1 MILTFS
7 IFCQL
12 KYPATF
18 YELQSVIPTL
28 SRPPFPPVSL
38 FRSTPG
44 EFISFKMQI
53 SHRYGKLTFSNA
65 LSITRLAYNTFTNKH
80 FSYNFQVLLAFIDS
94 NTSMTQNYVTF
105 RRVSL
110 YRHFKEYNEISFRSF
125 VYYDTS
131 VTRMEELKE
140 GWRRGFGAYRR
151 YY

>member
-44 EFISFKMQI
+44 EFTSFKMQI

-65 LSITRLAYNTFTNKH
+65 LSITRLAYNTFT
-80 FSYNFQVLLAFIDS
+80 I
-94 NTSMTQNYVTF
+94 NTSPIISKFYSLSSIPTQNYVTF

-110 YRHFKEYNEISFRSF
+110 CRHFKEYNEIVRSF
-125 VYYDTS
+125 VCYDTS

>member
-44 EFISFKMQI
+44 EFTSFKMQI

-65 LSITRLAYNTFTNKH
+65 LSITRLAYNTFNKH

-94 NTSMTQNYVTF
+94 NTSMIQNYVTF

-110 YRHFKEYNEISFRSF
+110 CKYFKEYNEIVRSF
-125 VYYDTS
+125 VCYDTS

-140 GWRRGFGAYRR
+140 GWRRGAYRR

>member
-44 EFISFKMQI
+44 EFTSFKMQI

-65 LSITRLAYNTFTNKH
+65 LSITRLAYNTFNKH

-105 RRVSL
+105 HRVSL
-110 YRHFKEYNEISFRSF
+110 CRHFKEYNEIVRSF
-125 VYYDTS
+125 VCYDTS

-140 GWRRGFGAYRR
+140 GWRRGAYRR

>member
-44 EFISFKMQI
+44 EFTSFKMQI

-94 NTSMTQNYVTF
+94 NTSMIQNYVTF

-110 YRHFKEYNEISFRSF
+110 CKYFKEYNEIVRSF
-125 VYYDTS
+125 MCYDTS

>member
-105 RRVSL
+105 HRVSL
-110 YRHFKEYNEISFRSF
+110 CRHFKEYNEIVRSF
-125 VYYDTS
+125 VCYDTS

-140 GWRRGFGAYRR
+140 GWRRGAYRR